1 MMNSVCSA
9 GAARVL
15 SVRTGGAGDVLGLCD
30 HAVCSRGNEMK
41 ESEVAVAQSMQGCV
55 AV

>member
-1 MMNSVCSA
+1 MNSVCSA

-15 SVRTGGAGDVLGLCD
+15 PVRAGGAGDVPGLCD
-30 HAVCSRGNEMK
+30 HAVCSRGNETR
-41 ESEVAVAQSMQGCV
+41 ESEVAIAQSKQGCV